1 MSLSY
6 HIVQRPDKHKDAE
19 EGAMLYYGQVR
30 VRQTVSFDRL
40 CETIADRSTAS
51 KGDVQLV
58 IDGLLHVLSQ
68 NLAEGNVVQVGDFG
82 NFRMNAGSSGAA
94 TAEEFTT
101 SLFKNG
107 KIIFTPGSRLK
118 QLTEGLKFEKITPLP
133 SETDEVEDTDDEE
146 DDGPTVQ

>member
-19 EGAMLYYGQVR
+19 EGATLYYGQVR

-107 KIIFTPGSRLK
+107 KIIFTPGAKLK
-118 QLTEGLKFEKITPLP
+118 QLTEDLKFEKITPLP
-133 SETDEVEDTDDEE
+133 SEEDDTSGGDDEGQ
-146 DDGPTVQ
+146 DGPVVQ

>member
-19 EGAMLYYGQVR
+19 EGATLYYGQVR

-107 KIIFTPGSRLK
+107 KIIFTPGRK
-118 QLTEGLKFEKITPLP
+118 LTEELKFEKITPLP
-133 SETDEVEDTDDEE
+133 SETEEEDNTDDEE
-146 DDGPTVQ
+146 PDGPTVQ

>member
-19 EGAMLYYGQVR
+19 EGATLYYGQVR

-58 IDGLLHVLSQ
+58 PQHGIEGRRPVGHRRPVARLV
-68 NLAEGNVVQVGDFG
+68 AEPRGRECRTSRRFWEFPYECRQF
-82 NFRMNAGSSGAA
+82 GSSHGRGVHHLAIQERQNHLHAWGETKA
-94 TAEEFTT
+94 T
-101 SLFKNG
+101 
-107 KIIFTPGSRLK
+107 
-118 QLTEGLKFEKITPLP
+118 
-133 SETDEVEDTDDEE
+133 D
-146 DDGPTVQ
+146 

>member
-19 EGAMLYYGQVR
+19 EGATLYYGQVR

-68 NLAEGNVVQVGDFG
+68 RTLRRGMSYKSVI
-82 NFRMNAGSSGAA
+82 SGISA
-94 TAEEFTT
+94 
-101 SLFKNG
+101 
-107 KIIFTPGSRLK
+107 
-118 QLTEGLKFEKITPLP
+118 
-133 SETDEVEDTDDEE
+133 
-146 DDGPTVQ
+146 

>member
-19 EGAMLYYGQVR
+19 EGATLYYGQVR

-82 NFRMNAGSSGAA
+82 NFA
-94 TAEEFTT
+94 
-101 SLFKNG
+101 
-107 KIIFTPGSRLK
+107 
-118 QLTEGLKFEKITPLP
+118 
-133 SETDEVEDTDDEE
+133 
-146 DDGPTVQ
+146 